1 MKKNAV
7 NGQMRS
13 GFILTRTKTVEVIA
27 ESVCKACHHIAS
39 EHESFYKRHGP
50 KSLPQTIY
58 WNCSKCTC
66 RIFK

>member
-1 MKKNAV
+1 MRKSVV

-13 GFILTRTKTVEVIA
+13 GFTLTRVKTEVIA
-27 ESVCKACHHIAS
+27 EAICKACNHIAS